1 MRKLINDEAGLV
13 VSAELVLVLTIGVL
27 SMIVGL
33 SAVRDAINTELDD
46 LTDAFGAVSQTYATK
61 GTSKASNTGSHARV
75 TGFGYEDR
83 VDDCDCKEIALVDV
97 CGKTDS
103 SGLAT
108 AE

>member
-1 MRKLINDEAGLV
+1 MRKLFNDEAGLV

-33 SAVRDAINTELDD
+33 SAVRDSINGELDD
-46 LTDAFGAVSQTYATK
+46 LADAFGAVSQTYATK
-61 GTSKASNTGSHARV
+61 GTSKASNTGSHGRIS
-75 TGFGYEDR
+75 GFGYEDR
-83 VDDCDCKEIALVDV
+83 ADDCDCKEIAFTDV

-103 SGLAT
+103 SGLAA